1 MTDLLLSPLS
11 WLLLGGLAA
20 FLLRRRGARVAGV
33 AIALCSTVL
42 MTPLGANVLVRLV
55 ESRVPVGPCNAPPD
69 APIVV
74 LGAGVDHQPRD
85 GKDIGV
91 LSSASLRR
99 LVAGVQLWHQH
110 PQARFFVLGASPF
123 EVPESDLYAD
133 LAERLGVP
141 AASITRE
148 STSTTTWENAQH
160 LAALLPPRP
169 IRLVT
174 SALHA
179 PRAALAFRA
188 AGFQPCL
195 ATSGSDYLGPGEA
208 GYFVPRTSA
217 LRKADAAIHEI
228 VGDIVYRWRARGA
241 MSGAEG

>member
-1 MTDLLLSPLS
+1 VTDLLLSPLS

-20 FLLRRRGARVAGV
+20 LVLRRRGARFAAGAV
-33 AIALCSTVL
+33 ALCAVVL
-42 MTPLGANVLVRLV
+42 MTPLGANALVRLV
-55 ESRVPVGPCNAPPD
+55 ESRVPAGPCHAPAD

-74 LGAGVDHQPRD
+74 LGAGVDHEPRD
-85 GKDIGV
+85 GTDIGV

-99 LVAGVQLWHQH
+99 LVAGVQLWERH

-123 EVPESDLYAD
+123 EVPESDLYAN
-133 LAERLGVP
+133 LAQHLGVP

-160 LAALLPPRP
+160 LAALLSPRP

-188 AGFQPCL
+188 AGFEPCI
-195 ATSGSDYLGPGEA
+195 ATSGSDYLGSGEA

-217 LRKADAAIHEI
+217 LRKADAALHEI
-228 VGDIVYRWRARGA
+228 VGDIAYRWRARGA
-241 MSGAEG
+241 RDAG